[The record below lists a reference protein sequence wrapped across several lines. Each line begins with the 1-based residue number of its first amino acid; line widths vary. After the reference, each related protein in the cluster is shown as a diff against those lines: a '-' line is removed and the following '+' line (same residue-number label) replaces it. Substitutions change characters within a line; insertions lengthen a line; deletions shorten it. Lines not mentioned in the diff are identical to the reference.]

1 MKIQSVDEME
11 FRGYTEFPGRKDP
24 TQKYARIVFEEPDGH
39 QIVFLENCATTP
51 IPYTTFKRG
60 ALYTLIC
67 NVYGTRDG
75 FSCRLESAQPYML
88 DD

>member
-1 MKIQSVDEME
+1 MKIQSVDQME
-11 FRGYTEFPGRKDP
+11 FRGYNEFSGRKDP
-24 TQKYARIVFEEPDGH
+24 SQKYARIVFEEPDGH
-39 QIVFLENCATTP
+39 QIVFLENCETTT
-51 IPYTTFKRG
+51 IPYMDFKRG

-75 FSCRLESAQPYML
+75 FFCRLVSVQPYML

>member
-1 MKIQSVDEME
+1 MKIQSVVEME
-11 FRGYTEFPGRKDP
+11 FRGYSEFPGRKDP

-39 QIVFLENCATTP
+39 QIVFLENCETTAV
-51 IPYTTFKRG
+51 PYMTFKRG
-60 ALYTLIC
+60 AVYMLTC
-67 NVYGTRDG
+67 NIYGTSNG